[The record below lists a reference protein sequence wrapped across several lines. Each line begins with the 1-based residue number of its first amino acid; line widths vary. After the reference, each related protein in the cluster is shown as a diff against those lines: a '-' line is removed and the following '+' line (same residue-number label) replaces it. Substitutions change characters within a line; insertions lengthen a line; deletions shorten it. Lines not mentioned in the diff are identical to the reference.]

1 MSVGL
6 DVLVEVGV
14 IVGLAVPVGLGVLV
28 GVRVGVSVGVAVSSG
43 VGVTVGIGVGV
54 GVGTAAT
61 VAATLA
67 VTVCS
72 MSGVGGSLMAVG
84 STALSHASTVDDA
97 ETATAIRIRTG
108 NWTRE
113 NIEGMLSDATQ
124 LAYLHPDE
132 TTYSV

>member
-28 GVRVGVSVGVAVSSG
+28 GVRVGVSVGVAVFVG
-43 VGVTVGIGVGV
+43 VGATVGMGVGV
-54 GVGTAAT
+54 GFGTAAT

-72 MSGVGGSLMAVG
+72 ISGVGRSLMAVG
-84 STALSHASTVDDA
+84 STACSHASIENDTDM
-97 ETATAIRIRTG
+97 TNATMVRIG
-108 NWTRE
+108 NWARE
-113 NIEGMLSDATQ
+113 SIEGMLSDATQ
-124 LAYLHPDE
+124 LAYLHPGE
-132 TTYSV
+132 TTYSG

>member
-28 GVRVGVSVGVAVSSG
+28 GVRVGVSVGVAVFVG
-43 VGVTVGIGVGV
+43 VGATVGMGVGV
-54 GVGTAAT
+54 GFGTAAT

-72 MSGVGGSLMAVG
+72 MSGVGGSLTAVG
-84 STALSHASTVDDA
+84 STALSHASIADDI
-97 ETATAIRIRTG
+97 ETTITIRIG
-108 NWTRE
+108 NWARE
-113 NIEGMLSDATQ
+113 SIEGMLSDATQ